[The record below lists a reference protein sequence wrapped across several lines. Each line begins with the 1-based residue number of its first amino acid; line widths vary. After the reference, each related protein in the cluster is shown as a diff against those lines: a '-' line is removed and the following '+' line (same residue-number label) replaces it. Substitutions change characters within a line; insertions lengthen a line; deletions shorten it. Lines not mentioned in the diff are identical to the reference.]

1 MTIIDFLK
9 KYSHLPTNFIEDFA
23 TIVYTDDHYDTTRSN
38 IDFELIV

>member
-1 MTIIDFLK
+1 MTIVDFLK
-9 KYSHLPTNFIEDFA
+9 KYSPLPTNFIEDFA